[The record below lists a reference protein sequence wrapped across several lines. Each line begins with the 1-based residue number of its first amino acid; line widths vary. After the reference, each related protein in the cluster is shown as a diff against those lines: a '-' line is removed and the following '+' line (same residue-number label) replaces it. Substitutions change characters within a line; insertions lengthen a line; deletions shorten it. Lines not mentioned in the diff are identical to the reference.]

1 MPKIPYLT
9 ILTILLLL
17 ATCANSANWSRLITT
32 QNRDDVVISFQQQ
45 RDNNAWSVQW
55 QVKNSS
61 KDKIAAILTTRN
73 YTCVDKSFQQLGKKT
88 LGIYLPDSQS
98 YVASKDNGIC
108 PNSKIKLVEIETVIY
123 EVGNDE

>member
-9 ILTILLLL
+9 ILLLI
-17 ATCANSANWSRLITT
+17 TTFANSTNWSRLITT

-55 QVKNSS
+55 QVNNSS
-61 KDKIAAILTTRN
+61 KDKIEAILTTRN
-73 YTCVDKSFQQLGKKT
+73 YTCVDKSFQQLGKKI
-88 LGIYLPDSQS
+88 LGTYLPYSQNH
-98 YVASKDNGIC
+98 VASKDDGIC

-123 EVGNDE
+123 EVVDGE